1 MAERRA
7 KLVKPIDLRVD
18 LETNAAYVRYAD
30 ASVAGTIDVW
40 QDGWVAADMDGDAHV
55 IGIEVLDLQPE
66 TLEHARQFAHAQ
78 GLAFPDHLDGIRASA

>member
-1 MAERRA
+1 M
-7 KLVKPIDLRVD
+7 VKPLDLRVD

-40 QDGWVAADMDGDAHV
+40 QDGWVAADVDNEGHIV
-55 IGIEVLDLQPE
+55 GIEVLDLQRE
-66 TLEHARQFAHAQ
+66 TLEHARTFANAR